1 MNNPW
6 KISNPWLISIA
17 VACCII
23 YYVFAY
29 HLERS
34 NFNLLLVLYS
44 GLFVG
49 YVLLIS
55 SDYKYK
61 FVLGLL
67 FRMILVLQ
75 IPNLSQ
81 VFYRF
86 IWDGRLLMSS
96 INPYSFI
103 PVDIVDK
110 VFDGQFLI
118 EKMGDLSAHNHSN
131 YPPFN
136 QLIFAIGAFL
146 SPKNLLGNVLV
157 LRILIILADIG
168 IYIFGRKILEF
179 LNLKKDKIYYYFLN
193 PLVII
198 ELTGNLHF
206 EGIMMFF
213 LCLGFY
219 FFYKS
224 EYSFSAVF
232 VALAILTKLIPLMLL
247 PFFIKKIT
255 VNKLI
260 GFYAIIGIIC
270 IVAFLPFFDRNL
282 VENYSKTIGLWFTN
296 FEFNGSVY
304 YLLRKIGYWLTGY
317 NIIGIIGR
325 IIPVIIIFY
334 IGYLTLK
341 KSNFLQNQ
349 YLALMIYFFLSTTIH
364 PWYLISMIFLGVF
377 LNTKT
382 IWIWS
387 FTVIFSYSAY
397 FGNQFAEKPIFLILE
412 YLPVFVM
419 FYLEHRNRGIN
430 YSQQR

>member
-1 MNNPW
+1 MNNTW

-17 VACCII
+17 LACCII

-34 NFNLLLVLYS
+34 NFNLLLALYS
-44 GLFVG
+44 GLFAG
-49 YVLLIS
+49 YILLIS
-55 SDYKYK
+55 SDFKYK
-61 FVLGLL
+61 FAVGLL
-67 FRMILVLQ
+67 FRTILVLQ

-81 VFYRF
+81 DFYRF

-103 PVDIVDK
+103 PVDIVGK
-110 VFDGQFLI
+110 VFDGQFLVS
-118 EKMGDLSAHNHSN
+118 KMGDLSAHNHSN
-131 YPPFN
+131 YPPLN

-146 SPKNLLGNVLV
+146 SPKNLLGNVLA

-168 IYIFGRKILEF
+168 VYIFGRKILEF
-179 LNLKKDKIYYYFLN
+179 LNLEKEKIHYYFLN

-206 EGIMMFF
+206 EGMMMFF
-213 LCLGFY
+213 LCIGFY

-224 EYSFSAVF
+224 KYQFSAVF
-232 VALAILTKLIPLMLL
+232 IALAILTKLIPLMLL
-247 PFFIKKIT
+247 LFFIKKIPAK
-255 VNKLI
+255 KLI
-260 GFYAIIGIIC
+260 AFYVLIGLIC
-270 IVAFLPFFDRNL
+270 LAAFIPFFDKNL
-282 VENYSKTIGLWFTN
+282 VSNYSKTVGLWFTN
-296 FEFNGSVY
+296 FEFNGSIY
-304 YLLRKIGYWLTGY
+304 YLLREIGYWITGY
-317 NIIGIIGR
+317 NIIAIIGK
-325 IIPVIIIFY
+325 ITPVFIVLY
-334 IGYLTLK
+334 IGHLAFK
-341 KSNFLQNQ
+341 KSNFLENQ

-387 FTVIFSYSAY
+387 FTVILSYAAY
-397 FGNQFAEKPIFLILE
+397 AGNQFEEKPIFLVLE

-419 FYLEHRNRGIN
+419 FYWEYRNRKIN
-430 YSQQR
+430 YS

>member
-17 VACCII
+17 FACCII

-44 GLFVG
+44 GLFAG
-49 YVLLIS
+49 YILLIS

-67 FRMILVLQ
+67 FRTILILQ

-81 VFYRF
+81 DFFRF

-118 EKMGDLSAHNHSN
+118 SKMGDLSAHNHSN
-131 YPPFN
+131 YPPLN

-179 LNLKKDKIYYYFLN
+179 LNLEKEKINYYFLN

-206 EGIMMFF
+206 EGVMMLF
-213 LCLGFY
+213 LCIGFY
-219 FFYKS
+219 FFYKTK
-224 EYSFSAVF
+224 YSLSAVF
-232 VALAILTKLIPLMLL
+232 IALATLTKLIPLMLL
-247 PFFIKKIT
+247 PFFIKKIPAK
-255 VNKLI
+255 KLI

-270 IVAFLPFFDRNL
+270 IVAFWPFFDSNL
-282 VENYSKTIGLWFTN
+282 VENYSKTVGLWFTN
-296 FEFNGSVY
+296 FEFNGSIY
-304 YLLRKIGYWLTGY
+304 YVLRVVGYWITGY
-317 NIIGIIGR
+317 NIIAIIGKITP
-325 IIPVIIIFY
+325 IIMISY
-334 IGYLTLK
+334 IGYLAFK
-341 KSNFLQNQ
+341 KSNFLHNQ
-349 YLALMIYFFLSTTIH
+349 YLALMLYFFLSTTVH
-364 PWYLISMIFLGVF
+364 PWYLISMIFISVF
-377 LNTKT
+377 LNTKA

-387 FTVIFSYSAY
+387 FTIIFSYAAY
-397 FGNQFAEKPIFLILE
+397 AGNQFEEKPISLFFE
-412 YLPVFVM
+412 YLPVFTM
-419 FYLEHRNRGIN
+419 FYWEYRNRKIN
-430 YSQQR
+430 YS

>member
-1 MNNPW
+1 MNNHW
-6 KISNPWLISIA
+6 KISNSWLVSIA
-17 VACCII
+17 VACFIV

-34 NFNLLLVLYS
+34 NFNLLLALYS

-49 YVLLIS
+49 YILLIS
-55 SDYKYK
+55 SDFKYK
-61 FVLGLL
+61 FVVGLL
-67 FRMILVLQ
+67 FRAILVLQ

-81 VFYRF
+81 DFYRF
-86 IWDGRLLMSS
+86 IWDGRLMASS
-96 INPYSFI
+96 LNPYSFI

-118 EKMGDLSAHNHSN
+118 SKMGDLSAHNHSN
-131 YPPFN
+131 YPPLN

-157 LRILIILADIG
+157 WRIFIILADVG
-168 IYIFGRKILEF
+168 IYFFGRKILEF
-179 LNLKKDKIYYYFLN
+179 LKLEKERIHYYFLN

-206 EGIMMFF
+206 EGLMMFF
-213 LCLGFY
+213 LCLSFY
-219 FFYKS
+219 FFYRRK
-224 EYSFSAVF
+224 YSFSAVF

-247 PFFIKKIT
+247 PFFIKKIPA
-255 VNKLI
+255 NKLI
-260 GFYAIIGIIC
+260 GFYGIIGLIC
-270 IVAFLPFFDRNL
+270 IAAFIPFYDENL
-282 VENYSKTIGLWFTN
+282 LSNYSKTVGLWFTS
-296 FEFNGSVY
+296 FEFNGSIY
-304 YLLRKIGYWLTGY
+304 YILREIGFLLTGY

-325 IIPVIIIFY
+325 ITPVIIIFY
-334 IGYLTLK
+334 IGYLALK

-377 LNTKT
+377 LYTKT

-397 FGNQFAEKPIFLILE
+397 TANQFNEKPIFLFFE
-412 YLPVFVM
+412 YLPVFAM
-419 FYLEHRNRGIN
+419 FYWEHRNRKIN
-430 YSQQR
+430 YSQGL